1 MDNQNIQKAGDN
13 TKQIGQIGEA
23 RPINFESCS
32 ITIRQIGQA
41 DNFKIQR

>member
-13 TKQIGQIGEA
+13 AKQIGQIGEA
-23 RPINFESCS
+23 GSINFESRS
-32 ITIRQIGQA
+32 ITIGQIGQV